1 MSEYEGLGKGFQIIP
16 EIVSLIKGKRYRN
29 FNYVCQN
36 NKAIAMMTLE
46 TNIVKLKVT
55 NHKEFDSS
63 YTCA

>member
-36 NKAIAMMTLE
+36 NKAIAMMTRDE
-46 TNIVKLKVT
+46 HSEI
-55 NHKEFDSS
+55 ES
-63 YTCA
+63 YES